1 MARKK
6 KVKDIIKK
14 NKNKIRGLLFVL
26 KSQKKKMDSIQIFAT
41 NK

>member
-1 MARKK
+1 MKRKK

-14 NKNKIRGLLFVL
+14 NRGLLFVL
-26 KSQKKKMDSIQIFAT
+26 KSKKKIGIDT